1 MKDVKIKNRNGALN
15 LSVLWAALFVL
26 VCHVPSQ
33 AQSLVSL
40 DADGPGNTYELINGV
55 LAPGYNAVENPECAH
70 PSFGRHIAEVFD
82 ATLNKFVFEFYSHVA
97 EDNDRCINFDRQRVE
112 IKTYDQSPANLI
124 GTVGETVTY
133 KWQFR
138 LPIGF
143 QPSSSFTHIHQV
155 KAVGGDE
162 SDPIFTLTVRKG
174 NPNKLELIHDN
185 TSKVAIVNL
194 SLFAGVWVE
203 ATETLSIGPN
213 GTYNMQ
219 IKRVSDGVTVL
230 SYSSTNIRTIR
241 PSNNFIRPKWG
252 IYRSLNN
259 AADLRDDSIRFGT
272 ISIAENNVVVP
283 LQLTAFTATP
293 GASYVSLNWK
303 TASEINL
310 KNFTIERS
318 VDGNQFYPVHVLAAA
333 GNNSSTQKYLYVD
346 KAPLTGKNYYRLKQT
361 SKDGSIYYSHI
372 IVVDFNFKD
381 GSLLRIFPNPVT
393 NRLNVQLPFSGANNL
408 QAVIADSQG
417 VSCVTVTVTSS
428 NISEALTNNLPRLKK
443 GWYTLR
449 INDGNLSYQTAF
461 IKQ

>member
-1 MKDVKIKNRNGALN
+1 MKDVKRKKRNGALI
-15 LSVLWAALFVL
+15 SHVLWAILLVL
-26 VCHVPSQ
+26 VCPVPSQ
-33 AQSLVSL
+33 AQTLVSL
-40 DADGPGNTYELINGV
+40 NADGPGNTYELINGV

-70 PSFGRHIAEVFD
+70 PAFGRHIAEVFD
-82 ATLNKFVFEFYSHVA
+82 ATLNKYVFEFYSHVV

-138 LPIGF
+138 LPVGF

-174 NPNKLELIHDN
+174 TPNKLELIHDN
-185 TSKVAIVNL
+185 TTKVAIVNL

-213 GTYNMQ
+213 GTYDMQ

-230 SYSSTNIRTIR
+230 SYTSSNIRTIR
-241 PSNNFIRPKWG
+241 PTNDFIRPKWG
-252 IYRSLNN
+252 IYRSLNSP
-259 AADLRDDSIRFGT
+259 ADLRDDSIRLGT

-283 LQLTAFTATP
+283 LQLTSFTAAQ
-293 GASYVSLNWK
+293 GAGMVTLDWK
-303 TASEINL
+303 TATEINL
-310 KNFTIERS
+310 ENFTIERS
-318 VDGNQFYPVHVLAAA
+318 ADGRQFSPLHVLAAA
-333 GNNSSTQKYLYVD
+333 GNSSSTQKYLYVD

-361 SKDGSIYYSHI
+361 SKDGSINYSTVI
-372 IVVDFNFKD
+372 FIDVSIKD
-381 GSLLRIFPNPVT
+381 GNLLRIFPNPVT
-393 NRLNVQLPFSGANNL
+393 NRLDVLLPFQSINL
-408 QAVIADSQG
+408 QAVIVDSRG
-417 VSCVTVTVTSS
+417 VQCVAVTATSN
-428 NISEALTNNLPRLKK
+428 NISEALTNNLPGLKS
-443 GWYTLR
+443 GWYTLQ
-449 INDGNLSYQTAF
+449 INDGKRIYKSTF